1 MCCHLLPS
9 PHPSDQP
16 IHDDHHLLKPE
27 LHDFSHHRLHLTT
40 GDWVADGV
48 GEHLHDEQCH
58 RPRDDSD
65 YLPATRKR
73 TLNRT

>member
-9 PHPSDQP
+9 PHPEDQP

-48 GEHLHDEQCH
+48 GEHLQLGFTSSTNAADSHA
-58 RPRDDSD
+58 DDASS
-65 YLPATRKR
+65 RG
-73 TLNRT
+73 